1 MELSLGQGLVLYTL
15 IVIVFTIGVVEA
27 IRTVRKTRRVM
38 KGVERYE
45 VD

>member
-15 IVIVFTIGVVEA
+15 IVIVCTVGVVEA
-27 IRTVRKTRRVM
+27 IHTVRKTRRM
-38 KGVERYE
+38 MRNIERYE